1 MALPLSPNASRLSWA
16 AQIVAAV
23 ILAQTLFFKFTA
35 APESVYIFSTLG
47 AEPWGRIGS
56 GVAELIAV
64 ILLLRSG
71 TAAIGAALAFGVMLG
86 AIGAHLTRLGIDV
99 QGDGGTLF
107 YLALT
112 VAAASLLVLGLRR
125 RALPLIGSRL

>member
-1 MALPLSPNASRLSWA
+1 
-16 AQIVAAV
+16 
-23 ILAQTLFFKFTA
+23 
-35 APESVYIFSTLG
+35 
-47 AEPWGRIGS
+47 
-56 GVAELIAV
+56 
-64 ILLLRSG
+64 SG